1 MPIADRRE
9 KRYLLLDTFYNVTV
23 ACIETLTRQFC
34 RSRWLGLGW
43 ARLGGQVGCA
53 ALSTKN
59 LSCFLYLPDLRYN
72 AYIRY
77 DIIIIIPSHYLFAIY
92 LSRYF
97 RKGIT

>member
-72 AYIRY
+72 TYIRY
-77 DIIIIIPSHYLFAIY
+77 DIIIIIIIIVFL
-92 LSRYF
+92 LS
-97 RKGIT
+97 I